1 MKELEKLVDSRVKP
15 LLEQAMH
22 EKLGVTIAELE
33 TDISDR
39 LKRSWEV
46 VDVSLPF
53 KQAKKKFKREYVAKL
68 LRLKLGNVA
77 DVAKIAN
84 VDRRS
89 IHRLISEGN
98 IPVEQLRE
106 QAEYV
111 KQIAVQD
118 IIQESL
124 EQYKSS
130 LNPMKYQ
137 ALYKSAPKLSKD
149 IIREIPE
156 EMKSLKDAEAEFET
170 EYFRKALSE
179 SKNISQT
186 ARKIGLRF
194 ETLHRKLKKL
204 KLIKN

>member
-1 MKELEKLVDSRVKP
+1 MKELEKLVDSKVKP

-39 LKRSWEV
+39 LKRSWEA
-46 VDVSLPF
+46 VDTSLPF

-89 IHRLISEGN
+89 IHRLISEWK

-137 ALYKSAPKLSKD
+137 ALYKAAPKLSKE

-156 EMKSLKDAEAEFET
+156 EMKPLKEAEKEFET
-170 EYFRKALSE
+170 EYFRKALAE
-179 SKNISQT
+179 SRNISQT

-204 KLIKN
+204 KIIN